1 MEEQIPSSIP
11 PQNQPPSSPGTLTPE
26 MIEALKARAR
36 EEAIRM
42 TMLQKQSQ
50 SEEEVDR
57 SIARVAV
64 PPSQQIPVS
73 QPQPQV
79 VYVRRNFTVAELG
92 LIILLSCGLVT
103 AFQAGWHFVSNNLP
117 RIEIKAK

>member
-11 PQNQPPSSPGTLTPE
+11 PQTQPPSAPGTLTQE
-26 MIEALKARAR
+26 TIEALKARAR

-42 TMLQKQSQ
+42 TMLQKQGQ
-50 SEEEVDR
+50 LEAEEDR
-57 SIARVAV
+57 SIARAAI
-64 PPSQQIPVS
+64 PPNQQIPFP
-73 QPQPQV
+73 QLQPQV

-92 LIILLSCGLVT
+92 LIILLSCGIVT
-103 AFQAGWHFVSNNLP
+103 AFQAGWDFVSNNLP